1 MRDGVRCGSVTVNW
15 SSPRFRSFRAYLSTA
30 LVAAYRKAGVLCV
43 NSGDFDMR
51 SASRG
56 HLSWRYRGQLRTHL
70 ADGELRS
77 LRPGDCA
84 VITPA
89 PVKNDPFAE
98 FFGNHPIWLPY
109 DSADPFN
116 AACWLADL
124 ELAFP
129 IPAE

>member
-1 MRDGVRCGSVTVNW
+1 M
-15 SSPRFRSFRAYLSTA
+15 
-30 LVAAYRKAGVLCV
+30 
-43 NSGDFDMR
+43 
-51 SASRG
+51 
-56 HLSWRYRGQLRTHL
+56 RTHL
-70 ADGELRS
+70 TEGELRS

-84 VITPA
+84 VITPV
-89 PVKNDPFAE
+89 PVKNGPFAE